1 MHSSSLIGSHFNS
14 WAGMAQP
21 ALVSKKDSRTS
32 FAIWHIFLGYK
43 YFIVMNTS
51 TFSSTLSLPQL
62 HSWPGHT
69 LQPDEA
75 SVYITRVAKGY
86 FYPTGHI
93 VYTPA
98 QEQTQVQPQ
107 SEFVSLPAQHGCC
120 TEWKT
125 SLILKLCVCC
135 ESAGIDHK
143 LS

>member
-1 MHSSSLIGSHFNS
+1 MGWNGTACSCQQKRQQNQLRNLAHFS
-14 WAGMAQP
+14 WLQ
-21 ALVSKKDSRTS
+21 
-32 FAIWHIFLGYK
+32 IFHCDEYEHLQFHT
-43 YFIVMNTS
+43 FIATA
-51 TFSSTLSLPQL
+51 PQL
-62 HSWPGHT
+62 ASNSHS
-69 LQPDEA
+69 LQPGEA

-98 QEQTQVQPQ
+98 QEQTQLQPQ

-143 LS
+143 LSCGIHQLNS